1 MTVRSCPQCGASVQD
16 GDEFCGNCGT
26 YLGWSAGGVDRVAG
40 DDRAVGDNQAAEAD
54 RAAGSD
60 RVAGTDRA
68 AEADRAPADDRA
80 AEGLAAV
87 QDLVAG
93 RTPPVEDLLAGG
105 VESLSDGA
113 RAGSAAG
120 VGPAVGESAAT
131 RPGLWA
137 RWRAWVRSRFG
148 KDPGTTADQ
157 GTGAASVPTDSAD
170 AARVRTGA
178 GSAAVVAAGPSD
190 VVLGPVLPGRPEAR
204 RPLPST
210 GPGVA
215 VDGPPCPVCGTTN
228 PPGRRF
234 CRRCA
239 TPLLPAG
246 PAARAARR
254 RGRPRRRGDTSR
266 WLRRL
271 AALLVV
277 AALVVAGVLFAPRA
291 VGLFEDLRDRLA
303 KPAPIAPARTSATVE
318 VPDHPAA
325 AAVDGLSNRYWGAP
339 AVGDAVEFTFD
350 RPFRLLS
357 VVVHTGASA
366 QPEQFREQARPTA
379 LDVVVT
385 SAGGATRTIAVALN
399 DQPGPQRT
407 DTGISEVVAVRLVVT
422 SAAGL
427 GAGRHVAL
435 GEVEFFRRP

>member
-1 MTVRSCPQCGASVQD
+1 MADPLAS
-16 GDEFCGNCGT
+16 
-26 YLGWSAGGVDRVAG
+26 RVE
-40 DDRAVGDNQAAEAD
+40 AAI
-54 RAAGSD
+54 
-60 RVAGTDRA
+60 
-68 AEADRAPADDRA
+68 
-80 AEGLAAV
+80 AEGPPDPEEPVAA
-87 QDLVAG
+87 A
-93 RTPPVEDLLAGG
+93 REPEDPA
-105 VESLSDGA
+105 A
-113 RAGSAAG
+113 RPS
-120 VGPAVGESAAT
+120 
-131 RPGLWA
+131 LWA

-148 KDPGTTADQ
+148 KD
-157 GTGAASVPTDSAD
+157 GAAPPAEPGPRATERPE
-170 AARVRTGA
+170 AARVRTTA
-178 GSAAVVAAGPSD
+178 GSEAALAEGRSD
-190 VVLGPVLPGRPEAR
+190 VVLGPVLPARPEAK
-204 RPLPST
+204 RPLPT
-210 GPGVA
+210 TAAEVG

-239 TPLLPAG
+239 TPLQGAAPA
-246 PAARAARR
+246 PAEGRR
-254 RGRPRRRGDTSR
+254 RRVRRHGDTSR

-277 AALVVAGVLFAPRA
+277 AALVVAGILFHPRG
-291 VGLFEDLRDRLA
+291 VELFEDLRDRLA
-303 KPAPIAPARTSATVE
+303 TPAPIAPVRTAATAE
-318 VPDHPAA
+318 VPDHPAG

-339 AVGDAVEFTFD
+339 AVGDAIEFGFD

-379 LDVVVT
+379 LDLVVT
-385 SAGGATRTIAVALN
+385 VSGGGTRTIPVTLN

-407 DTGISEVVAVRLVVT
+407 DTGIGDVVAVRLVVK

>member
-1 MTVRSCPQCGASVQD
+1 VGRQTADRGGRAAD
-16 GDEFCGNCGT
+16 GEAD
-26 YLGWSAGGVDRVAG
+26 AGGDPDADRYLAAG
-40 DDRAVGDNQAAEAD
+40 RQLAAGRPEAARQAAEDHLAS
-54 RAAGSD
+54 RIETAIGEGPSD
-60 RVAGTDRA
+60 P
-68 AEADRAPADDRA
+68 AE
-80 AEGLAAV
+80 L
-87 QDLVAG
+87 
-93 RTPPVEDLLAGG
+93 
-105 VESLSDGA
+105 
-113 RAGSAAG
+113 
-120 VGPAVGESAAT
+120 GPAVGPGREPEDPAT
-131 RPGLWA
+131 ARPGLWA

-148 KDPGTTADQ
+148 KDGGTPTTDEPDART
-157 GTGAASVPTDSAD
+157 TGLPEVG
-170 AARVRTGA
+170 RVRTAA
-178 GSAAVVAAGPSD
+178 GSEAAVGKGPSN
-190 VVLGPVLPGRPEAR
+190 VVLGPVLPGRPEAK
-204 RPLPST
+204 RPLPTS
-210 GPGVA
+210 GAEVE

-228 PPGRRF
+228 PQGRRF

-239 TPLLPAG
+239 TPLQGGTAIAVAG
-246 PAARAARR
+246 RR
-254 RGRPRRRGDTSR
+254 RRPRSGDTSR

-277 AALVVAGVLFAPRA
+277 AALVVAGIVFYPKA
-291 VGLFEDLRDRLA
+291 VELFEDLRDRLA
-303 KPAPIAPARTSATVE
+303 TPAPIAPAHTAATAE

-350 RPFRLLS
+350 QPFRLLS

-379 LDVVVT
+379 VDLVVT
-385 SAGGATRTIAVALN
+385 GSGGVTRTIAVALN

-407 DTGISEVVAVRLVVT
+407 DTGISDVVAVRLVVK

>member
-1 MTVRSCPQCGASVQD
+1 MAVVRSCPQCGASVQD
-16 GDEFCGNCGT
+16 GDDFCGNCGT
-26 YLGWSAGGVDRVAG
+26 YLGWTAEAARSERAGTGEVVREVPTGHQSVGHQSVGQQSVGQQPVTRESAGQQSAGGGGRAADGEADAAEDHLASRIETAIG
-40 DDRAVGDNQAAEAD
+40 EGPSDSAVG
-54 RAAGSD
+54 
-60 RVAGTDRA
+60 
-68 AEADRAPADDRA
+68 
-80 AEGLAAV
+80 L
-87 QDLVAG
+87 G
-93 RTPPVEDLLAGG
+93 REREDL
-105 VESLSDGA
+105 
-113 RAGSAAG
+113 
-120 VGPAVGESAAT
+120 AT
-131 RPGLWA
+131 ARPGLWA

-148 KDPGTTADQ
+148 KDGGTSTTDGPDARTTTAA
-157 GTGAASVPTDSAD
+157 GLPEV
-170 AARVRTGA
+170 ARVRTAA
-178 GSAAVVAAGPSD
+178 GSEAAVGKGPSN
-190 VVLGPVLPGRPEAR
+190 VVLGPVLPGRPEAK
-204 RPLPST
+204 RPLPTS
-210 GPGVA
+210 GAEVE

-239 TPLLPAG
+239 TPLQGGTASTVAG
-246 PAARAARR
+246 RR
-254 RGRPRRRGDTSR
+254 RRPRLGDTSR

-277 AALVVAGVLFAPRA
+277 AALVA
-291 VGLFEDLRDRLA
+291 VGIMFYPKAMELFEDLRDRLA
-303 KPAPIAPARTSATVE
+303 KPAPIAPARTAATAE

-350 RPFRLLS
+350 QPFRLLS

-379 LDVVVT
+379 VDLVVT
-385 SAGGATRTIAVALN
+385 GSGGVTRTIAVALN

-407 DTGISEVVAVRLVVT
+407 DTGISDVVAVRLVVK

-435 GEVEFFRRP
+435 GEVEFFRRS